1 MAEPPLA
8 TVPDRRLQSALWM
21 TLAVALWT
29 GVAICVRMLEG
40 RVPISDL
47 SFYRALL
54 SVALMMPLIRRAGRM
69 GHGGPLRKA
78 MPWFVLRGLFIF
90 TAQTCF
96 YFALTWMPIAE
107 ATVLSGTTPIFLAL
121 LAGMFLGEKVSL
133 VRWAAIGV
141 GFAGIVVI
149 LRPGTEVIQT
159 AALTALA
166 SAVLFAGGS
175 AMNKYLSRTEPASRI
190 VGWTNLMIAA
200 AAAIPFVYNAYVPL
214 WSDLSWI
221 AAIAVLGTGA
231 QYGLARAIAA
241 ADASFA
247 GPFDFL
253 RMPFSAIAAL
263 ILFAEWPDI
272 WVWVGTGIVFA
283 SIFGLTRDR
292 ALFRHRTGA
301 SSG

>member
-1 MAEPPLA
+1 MLVV
-8 TVPDRRLQSALWM
+8 T
-21 TLAVALWT
+21 LWT

-47 SFYRALL
+47 SFYRGLL
-54 SVALMMPLIRRAGRM
+54 SVAVMMPLIRRAGRL

-78 MPWFVLRGLFIF
+78 LPWFALRGIFIF

-96 YFALTWMPIAE
+96 YFALTWMPIVE

-121 LAGMFLGEKVSL
+121 LAGMFLGEKVSP
-133 VRWAAIGV
+133 VRWAAIGM

-149 LRPGTEVIQT
+149 LRPGAEAIQI

-166 SAVLFAGGS
+166 SAVLFASSS

-200 AAAIPFVYNAYVPL
+200 AAAIPFVYNSYVPQ
-214 WSDLSWI
+214 WSDLPWI
-221 AAIAVLGTGA
+221 AVIAMLGTGA

-241 ADASFA
+241 ADASFS

-253 RMPFSAIAAL
+253 A
-263 ILFAEWPDI
+263 
-272 WVWVGTGIVFA
+272 
-283 SIFGLTRDR
+283 R
-292 ALFRHRTGA
+292 ALRGDRRFDPVQRMAGYLGLGRHRHRLRQHLRPDPRPRPVPPPHGGVVGVGGGA
-301 SSG
+301 EGHAGSSHYRM

>member
-1 MAEPPLA
+1 
-8 TVPDRRLQSALWM
+8 M
-21 TLAVALWT
+21 TLAVTLWT

-47 SFYRALL
+47 SFYRAVLT
-54 SVALMMPLIRRAGRM
+54 VALMMPLVMRAGRI
-69 GHGGPLRKA
+69 GHGQPLRKVL
-78 MPWFVLRGLFIF
+78 PWFALRGLFIF
-90 TAQTCF
+90 TAQTCY
-96 YFALTWMPIAE
+96 YFALTWLPIAE
-107 ATVLSGTTPIFLAL
+107 ATVLGGTTPIFLAL
-121 LAGMFLGEKVSL
+121 LAGIFLGEKVSP

-141 GFAGIVVI
+141 GFAGILVI
-149 LRPGTEVIQT
+149 LRPGSAAIEI

-166 SAVLFAGGS
+166 SAAIFSSAS
-175 AMNKYLSRTEPASRI
+175 AMNKYLSRTEPAGRI
-190 VGWTNLMIAA
+190 VGWTNLMIAVIA
-200 AAAIPFVYNAYVPL
+200 FMPFVYNSAVPG
-214 WSDLSWI
+214 WNDLPWI
-221 AAIAVLGTGA
+221 AGIAVLGTGA
-231 QYGLARAIAA
+231 QYGLARGIAA

-253 RMPFSAIAAL
+253 RVPFSAIAGL

-292 ALFRHRTGA
+292 ALFRHRTGE

>member
-1 MAEPPLA
+1 MAEPPGA
-8 TVPDRRLQSALWM
+8 AAPDRRLQSALWM
-21 TLAVALWT
+21 ILAVTLWT
-29 GVAICVRMLEG
+29 GVAVCVRMLEG

-47 SFYRALL
+47 SFYRGLL
-54 SVALMMPLIRRAGRM
+54 SVAVMLPLIRRAGRM
-69 GHGGPLRKA
+69 GHGGPLRQA
-78 MPWFVLRGLFIF
+78 MPWFVLRGVFIF

-96 YFALTWMPIAE
+96 YFALTWMPMAE

-121 LAGMFLGEKVSL
+121 LAGMFLGEKVSA
-133 VRWAAIGV
+133 VRWAAIGL

-149 LRPGTEVIQT
+149 LRPGAAVIQI

-166 SAVLFAGGS
+166 SAVLFASSS
-175 AMNKYLSRTEPASRI
+175 AINKYLSRTEPASRI

-200 AAAIPFVYNAYVPL
+200 VAAIPFVYNSYIPQ
-214 WSDLSWI
+214 WSDLPWV
-221 AAIAVLGTGA
+221 AAITVLGTGA

-241 ADASFA
+241 ADASFS

-253 RMPFSAIAAL
+253 RMPLSAIAAL
-263 ILFAEWPDI
+263 ILFAEWPDL

-292 ALFRHRTGA
+292 TLFRHRTGA

>member
-1 MAEPPLA
+1 MAEPSPA
-8 TVPDRRLQSALWM
+8 VTPDRRLQSALWM
-21 TLAVALWT
+21 ILAVTLWT
-29 GVAICVRMLEG
+29 LVAVCVRMLEG

-54 SVALMMPLIRRAGRM
+54 SVAVMMPLIRRAGRM

-96 YFALTWMPIAE
+96 YFALTWMPMAE

-121 LAGMFLGEKVSL
+121 LAGMFLGEKVSP
-133 VRWAAIGV
+133 VRWAAIGL
-141 GFAGIVVI
+141 GFAGIVLI
-149 LRPGTEVIQT
+149 LRPGAAVIQI

-166 SAVLFAGGS
+166 SAVLFASSS
-175 AMNKYLSRTEPASRI
+175 AINKHLSRTEPASRI
-190 VGWTNLMIAA
+190 VGWTNLMIGA
-200 AAAIPFVYNAYVPL
+200 AAAIPFVYNSYVPQ
-214 WSDLSWI
+214 WNDVAWI

-231 QYGLARAIAA
+231 QYSLARAIAA
-241 ADASFA
+241 ADASFS

-253 RMPFSAIAAL
+253 RMPFAALAGL

>member
-1 MAEPPLA
+1 MAGAPN
-8 TVPDRRLQSALWM
+8 RRLQSALWM
-21 TLAVALWT
+21 MLAVTLWT

-47 SFYRALL
+47 SFYRGLL
-54 SVALMMPLIRRAGRM
+54 SVAVMMPLIRRAGRL

-78 MPWFVLRGLFIF
+78 LPWFALRGIFIF

-96 YFALTWMPIAE
+96 YFALTWMPIVE

-121 LAGMFLGEKVSL
+121 LAGMFLGEKVSP
-133 VRWAAIGV
+133 VRWAAIGM

-149 LRPGTEVIQT
+149 LRPGAEAIQI

-166 SAVLFAGGS
+166 SAVLFASSS

-200 AAAIPFVYNAYVPL
+200 AAAIPFVYNSYVPQ
-214 WSDLSWI
+214 WSDLPWI
-221 AAIAVLGTGA
+221 AVIAMLGTGA

-241 ADASFA
+241 ADASFS

-253 RMPFSAIAAL
+253 RVPFAAIAGL
-263 ILFAEWPDI
+263 ILFSEWPDI

-292 ALFRHRTGA
+292 ALFRHRTGV